1 MIKNEE
7 RQSKCDQHGDFLSKR
22 SSYLNLQGEAW
33 TDWEVCP
40 VCNEITKKAEEEE
53 RKKAVKLMNDKIQR
67 NNLGF
72 STIPKRFR
80 EKRFDDWIADDER
93 MEKIKTLCKRYSG
106 NFEAVLAKGIS
117 MVLCG
122 SVGTGKTHLAAAI
135 ANSII
140 DSGHSVQ
147 FVSVLSVV
155 KAVKETWS
163 DRELKERDVLRVLED
178 CDLLILDEV
187 GAQFGSDTEKL
198 IIFDLINSRYEDV
211 KPTVIISNL
220 AEDDL
225 SLYIGER
232 TLDRLKEGGGP
243 VFGFDW
249 KSKRGEK

>member
-7 RQSKCDQHGDFLSKR
+7 KQATCPNHGDYKTTR
-22 SSYLNLQGEAW
+22 NSYLNLTGELW
-33 TDWEVCP
+33 TDWQDCP
-40 VCNEITKKAEEEE
+40 TCTLIAKNAEDKKRDE
-53 RKKAVKLMNDKIQR
+53 AVRLMNDKIQR
-67 NNLGF
+67 NKLGF

-80 EKRFDDWIADDER
+80 EKSFDDWIADDER
-93 MEKIKTLCKRYSG
+93 MDKIKTICKRYSG
-106 NFEAVLAKGIS
+106 NFDTVLAKGVS

-122 SVGTGKTHLAAAI
+122 SVGTGKTHLAAAM
-135 ANSII
+135 ANAII

-163 DRELKERDVLRVLED
+163 NKEIKERDVLSVLEE

-198 IIFDLINSRYEDV
+198 IMFDLINTRYEDV
-211 KPTVIISNL
+211 KPTIIISNL
-220 AEDDL
+220 DENDL
-225 SLYIGER
+225 CQYIGER
-232 TLDRLKEGGGP
+232 TLDRLREGGGP
-243 VFGFDW
+243 VFGMDW